1 MAAEA
6 FWAGGISGAVAIVV
20 TQPLD
25 VLKVRQQ
32 VMGGS
37 IWRNALKI
45 INEER
50 IIGLWKG
57 LMMPCSTSGVM
68 NAVLF
73 MSYEGA
79 MKHLDSSKIS
89 SHAIAGFA
97 AGIPSVLLT
106 SPTELVKCRTQ
117 VGKLPPTLASE
128 IKVAKELVAEQ
139 GYRGLSRGL
148 LVTWARDCPSFAIYF
163 ASYEYLSGPCGV
175 FMAGGIAGML
185 SWAGVYP
192 IDVIKTNWQVC
203 STKSFRHFLTTC
215 DLSMR
220 PLFRGFGSAM
230 LRAWPQHAITF
241 TMYDFLKS
249 LSKRYSEGSE
259 TVSQVDFA

>member
-6 FWAGGISGAVAIVV
+6 FWAGGISGAAAIVV

-37 IWRNALKI
+37 ILRNALKI
-45 INEER
+45 VKEER

-57 LMMPCSTSGVM
+57 LVTPCSTSGVM

-73 MSYEGA
+73 MSYEGT
-79 MKHLDSSKIS
+79 MRHLDDSKLS
-89 SHAIAGFA
+89 SHAIAGFI
-97 AGIPSVLLT
+97 AGIPSVLIT

-117 VGKLPPTLASE
+117 VGNLPPTLASE
-128 IKVAKELVAEQ
+128 IRVAKELIVEQ

-148 LVTWARDCPSFAIYF
+148 LTTWARDCPSFAIYF
-163 ASYEYLSGPCGV
+163 ASYEYLSQPCGV

-192 IDVIKTNWQVC
+192 IDVIKTNWQV
-203 STKSFRHFLTTC
+203 SSSQSFRKFLSTY
-215 DLSMR
+215 DFSFR
-220 PLFRGFGSAM
+220 PLFRGFSSAM

-249 LSKRYSEGSE
+249 LSNPYSRQLDLA
-259 TVSQVDFA
+259 VVA